1 MYNMRI
7 IFAGK
12 FIWFLLVGLALFFFL
27 MFSAASRGTELS
39 HSMVYGQLTIPGL
52 LLVFYPACFGIQNDA
67 DHRILEL
74 LFGIPNYMYK
84 VWLFRLFM
92 IYVEVYLILVVY
104 AFLARIL
111 LYPVAPFV
119 MAAQLMIPVMLFGNL
134 AFLYST
140 LIRNGNAAAVLSVLT
155 VILALILVFG
165 CAACGGQTEE
175 AAPKTESAKQDTVKL
190 TLSEVTHSVFYAPQ
204 YVALEKGFFAEEGL
218 EIELINVGGAD
229 KVMTSVLTGEA
240 EIGFCGPEACI

>member
-1 MYNMRI
+1 MSVSQTIKSFGKLCMYNMRI

-12 FIWFLLVGLALFFFL
+12 FIWFLLVGLVLFFFL
-27 MFSAASRGTELS
+27 MFSAASRGTTLS
-39 HSMVYGQLTIPGL
+39 HGMVYGQLIIPGI
-52 LLVFYPACFGIQNDA
+52 LLVFYPSCFGIQNDA

-74 LFGIPNYMYK
+74 LFGVPNYMYK

-111 LYPVAPFV
+111 LYPVAPFL

-155 VILALILVFG
+155 VILALILGNTPLVENKVWDVTINPYEEPENIN
-165 CAACGGQTEE
+165 AAIW
-175 AAPKTESAKQDTVKL
+175 
-190 TLSEVTHSVFYAPQ
+190 SVILLKNRIMMV
-204 YVALEKGFFAEEGL
+204 VAGIIFLMSGL
-218 EIELINVGGAD
+218 LGLQNRGKFLG
-229 KVMTSVLTGEA
+229 
-240 EIGFCGPEACI
+240 

>member
-1 MYNMRI
+1 MSVLQTVKSYAKLCVYNMRI
-7 IFAGK
+7 IFSGK
-12 FIWFLLVGLALFFFL
+12 FIWFLLVGLLLFFFL
-27 MFSAASRGTELS
+27 MYTAAARGTSLS
-39 HSMVYGQLTIPGL
+39 HGMVYSQLIIPGL
-52 LLVFYPACFGIQNDA
+52 LLVFYPSCFGIQNDA

-111 LYPVAPFV
+111 LYPVAPFS
-119 MAAQLMIPVMLFGNL
+119 MAAQLMIPVVLFGNL

-155 VILALILVFG
+155 LILAMILGNTPLIENKVWDVTINPYEEPENINAAIWSVILLKNRILMIVAAVVFLM
-165 CAACGGQTEE
+165 
-175 AAPKTESAKQDTVKL
+175 S
-190 TLSEVTHSVFYAPQ
+190 
-204 YVALEKGFFAEEGL
+204 GL
-218 EIELINVGGAD
+218 LGLQNRGKFLG
-229 KVMTSVLTGEA
+229 
-240 EIGFCGPEACI
+240 

>member
-1 MYNMRI
+1 MSVTQTFKSFARLCGYNMRI
-7 IFAGK
+7 IFSGK

-27 MFSAASRGTELS
+27 MFAAASRGTELS
-39 HSMVYGQLTIPGL
+39 HEMVYSQLVIPGI

-84 VWLFRLFM
+84 VWLFRLLM
-92 IYVEVYLILVVY
+92 IYVEVYLILVAY

-111 LYPVAPFV
+111 LYPVQPFS
-119 MAAQLMIPVMLFGNL
+119 MAAQLMIPVLLFGNM

-155 VILALILVFG
+155 VILALVLGNLPLVENKVWDVTINPYEEPENINAAIWSVILLKNRIMMIVAAIVFLM
-165 CAACGGQTEE
+165 
-175 AAPKTESAKQDTVKL
+175 S
-190 TLSEVTHSVFYAPQ
+190 
-204 YVALEKGFFAEEGL
+204 GL
-218 EIELINVGGAD
+218 LGLQNRGKFLG
-229 KVMTSVLTGEA
+229 
-240 EIGFCGPEACI
+240 

>member
-1 MYNMRI
+1 MSVFKTVKSFARLSAYNMRI
-7 IFAGK
+7 IFSGK

-27 MFSAASRGTELS
+27 MFTAASRGSTLS
-39 HSMVYGQLTIPGL
+39 HGMVYSQLIIPGL

-84 VWLFRLFM
+84 VWLFRLVM
-92 IYVEVYLILVVY
+92 IYVEVYLILVAY

-111 LYPVAPFV
+111 LYPVQPFS

-140 LIRNGNAAAVLSVLT
+140 LIRNGNAAAVLSILT
-155 VILALILVFG
+155 VILALILASLPLVKNKVWDVTINPYEEPENINAASWSLILLKNRLLMVVSGIVFLM
-165 CAACGGQTEE
+165 
-175 AAPKTESAKQDTVKL
+175 S
-190 TLSEVTHSVFYAPQ
+190 
-204 YVALEKGFFAEEGL
+204 GL
-218 EIELINVGGAD
+218 LGLQNRG
-229 KVMTSVLTGEA
+229 KFL
-240 EIGFCGPEACI
+240 

>member
-1 MYNMRI
+1 MSVFKTVKSFARLSAYNMRI
-7 IFAGK
+7 IFSGK

-27 MFSAASRGTELS
+27 MFTAASRGSTLS
-39 HSMVYGQLTIPGL
+39 HGMVYSQLIIPGL

-84 VWLFRLFM
+84 VWLFRLVM
-92 IYVEVYLILVVY
+92 IYVEVYLILVAY

-111 LYPVAPFV
+111 LYPVQPFS

-140 LIRNGNAAAVLSVLT
+140 LIRNGNAAAVLSILT
-155 VILALILVFG
+155 VILALIL
-165 CAACGGQTEE
+165 ASL
-175 AAPKTESAKQDTVKL
+175 PLVKYDDNGIPVRVL
-190 TLSEVTHSVFYAPQ
+190 
-204 YVALEKGFFAEEGL
+204 VA
-218 EIELINVGGAD
+218 VD
-229 KVMTSVLTGEA
+229 
-240 EIGFCGPEACI
+240 

>member
-1 MYNMRI
+1 MSVFKTVKSFARLSAYNMRI
-7 IFAGK
+7 IFSGK

-27 MFSAASRGTELS
+27 MFTAASRGSTLS
-39 HSMVYGQLTIPGL
+39 HGMVYSQLIIPGL

-84 VWLFRLFM
+84 VWLFRLVM
-92 IYVEVYLILVVY
+92 IYVEVYLILVAY

-111 LYPVAPFV
+111 LYPVQPFS

-140 LIRNGNAAAVLSVLT
+140 LIRNGNAAAVLSILT
-155 VILALILVFG
+155 VILALILASLPLVKNKVWDVTINPYEEPENIN
-165 CAACGGQTEE
+165 AAIWSLILLKNRLLMVGT
-175 AAPKTESAKQDTVKL
+175 
-190 TLSEVTHSVFYAPQ
+190 
-204 YVALEKGFFAEEGL
+204 AEPRKVP
-218 EIELINVGGAD
+218 LI
-229 KVMTSVLTGEA
+229 
-240 EIGFCGPEACI
+240 P

>member
-1 MYNMRI
+1 MSVLQTTKSFGKLCMYNMRI

-12 FIWFLLVGLALFFFL
+12 FIWFLLVGLVLFFFL
-27 MFSAASRGTELS
+27 MFAAASRGTELS
-39 HSMVYGQLTIPGL
+39 HGMVYNQLIIPGI
-52 LLVFYPACFGIQNDA
+52 LLVFYPSCFGIQNDA

-119 MAAQLMIPVMLFGNL
+119 MAAQLMIPVLLFGNL

-155 VILALILVFG
+155 VILALILGSTPLVENKVWDVTINPYEEPENIN
-165 CAACGGQTEE
+165 AAIWGVILL
-175 AAPKTESAKQDTVKL
+175 KNRIMMV
-190 TLSEVTHSVFYAPQ
+190 
-204 YVALEKGFFAEEGL
+204 VASIIFLMSGL
-218 EIELINVGGAD
+218 LGLQNRGKFLG
-229 KVMTSVLTGEA
+229 
-240 EIGFCGPEACI
+240 

>member
-1 MYNMRI
+1 MSVFQTVKSYAKLCVYNMRI
-7 IFAGK
+7 IFSGK
-12 FIWFLLVGLALFFFL
+12 FIWFLLVGLVLFFFL
-27 MFSAASRGTELS
+27 MYTSAARGTSLS
-39 HSMVYGQLTIPGL
+39 DGMVYSQLIIPGL
-52 LLVFYPACFGIQNDA
+52 LLVFYPSCFGIQNDA

-111 LYPVAPFV
+111 LYPVSPFL
-119 MAAQLMIPVMLFGNL
+119 MAAQLMIPVMLFGNM

-155 VILALILVFG
+155 VILALVLSNVELVKNKMWDVTINPYEEPENINAAIWSLILLKNRLLMVIAGIIFLM
-165 CAACGGQTEE
+165 
-175 AAPKTESAKQDTVKL
+175 S
-190 TLSEVTHSVFYAPQ
+190 
-204 YVALEKGFFAEEGL
+204 GL
-218 EIELINVGGAD
+218 LGLQNRGKFLG
-229 KVMTSVLTGEA
+229 
-240 EIGFCGPEACI
+240 

>member
-1 MYNMRI
+1 MSVLKTTKSFGKLCMYNMRI

-12 FIWFLLVGLALFFFL
+12 FIWFLLVALVLFFFL
-27 MFSAASRGTELS
+27 MYTAAARGTTLS
-39 HSMVYGQLTIPGL
+39 HGMVYNQLLIPGM

-111 LYPVAPFV
+111 LYPVAPFT
-119 MAAQLMIPVMLFGNL
+119 MAAQLMLPVMLFGNL

-155 VILALILVFG
+155 VILAMVLGNIPLVENKVWDVTINPYDEPENIN
-165 CAACGGQTEE
+165 AAIWSMVLL
-175 AAPKTESAKQDTVKL
+175 KNRIMMV
-190 TLSEVTHSVFYAPQ
+190 
-204 YVALEKGFFAEEGL
+204 VAGIIFLMSGL
-218 EIELINVGGAD
+218 LGLQNRGKFLG
-229 KVMTSVLTGEA
+229 
-240 EIGFCGPEACI
+240 

>member
-1 MYNMRI
+1 MSVFQTVKSYARLCVYNMKI
-7 IFAGK
+7 IFSGK
-12 FIWFLLVGLALFFFL
+12 FIWFMLVGLVLFFFL
-27 MFSAASRGTELS
+27 MFTAASRGTDLS
-39 HSMVYGQLTIPGL
+39 HGMVYNQLIIPGL

-84 VWLFRLFM
+84 VWLFRLMM

-111 LYPVAPFV
+111 LYPVAPFT

-155 VILALILVFG
+155 VILALVLGNVPLVENKVWDVTINPYEEPENINAAIWSLILLKNRIMMV
-165 CAACGGQTEE
+165 
-175 AAPKTESAKQDTVKL
+175 
-190 TLSEVTHSVFYAPQ
+190 
-204 YVALEKGFFAEEGL
+204 VAGIIFLMSGL
-218 EIELINVGGAD
+218 LGLQNRGKFLG
-229 KVMTSVLTGEA
+229 
-240 EIGFCGPEACI
+240 

>member
-1 MYNMRI
+1 MSVFNTVKSYARLCVYNMRI
-7 IFAGK
+7 IFSGK

-27 MFSAASRGTELS
+27 MYTAASRGTTLS
-39 HSMVYGQLTIPGL
+39 HGMVYNQLIIPGL

-84 VWLFRLFM
+84 VWLFRLMM
-92 IYVEVYLILVVY
+92 IYVEVYLILVAY

-111 LYPVAPFV
+111 LYPVQPFS
-119 MAAQLMIPVMLFGNL
+119 MAAQLMLPVMLFGNL

-155 VILALILVFG
+155 VILALVLGNVQLVENKVWDLTINPYEEPENINAAIWSMILLKNRILMGVAAIVFLM
-165 CAACGGQTEE
+165 
-175 AAPKTESAKQDTVKL
+175 S
-190 TLSEVTHSVFYAPQ
+190 
-204 YVALEKGFFAEEGL
+204 GL
-218 EIELINVGGAD
+218 LGLQNRGKFLG
-229 KVMTSVLTGEA
+229 
-240 EIGFCGPEACI
+240 

>member
-1 MYNMRI
+1 MSVFNTVKSYARLCVYNMRI
-7 IFAGK
+7 LFSGK

-27 MFSAASRGTELS
+27 MYSAAARGTTLS
-39 HSMVYGQLTIPGL
+39 HGMVYNQLIIPGL

-84 VWLFRLFM
+84 VWLFRLLM
-92 IYVEVYLILVVY
+92 IYVEVYLILVAY

-111 LYPVAPFV
+111 IYPVQPFT
-119 MAAQLMIPVMLFGNL
+119 MAAQLMLPVMLFGNL

-155 VILALILVFG
+155 VILALVLGNVQLVENKVWDLTINPYEEPENINAAIWSMILLKNRILMGVAAIVFLM
-165 CAACGGQTEE
+165 
-175 AAPKTESAKQDTVKL
+175 S
-190 TLSEVTHSVFYAPQ
+190 
-204 YVALEKGFFAEEGL
+204 GL
-218 EIELINVGGAD
+218 LGLQNRGKFLG
-229 KVMTSVLTGEA
+229 
-240 EIGFCGPEACI
+240 

>member
-1 MYNMRI
+1 MSVLQTIKSYARLCVYNMRI
-7 IFAGK
+7 IFSGK
-12 FIWFLLVGLALFFFL
+12 FIWFLLVGLVLFFFL
-27 MFSAASRGTELS
+27 MYTAAARGTSLS
-39 HSMVYGQLTIPGL
+39 DGMVYSQLIIPGL
-52 LLVFYPACFGIQNDA
+52 LLVFYPSCFGIQNDA

-111 LYPVAPFV
+111 LYPVSPFL
-119 MAAQLMIPVMLFGNL
+119 MAAQLMIPVMLFGNM

-155 VILALILVFG
+155 VIVALVLSNVEMVENKMWDVTINPYEEPENINAAIWGLILLKNRLLMVIAGIIFLM
-165 CAACGGQTEE
+165 
-175 AAPKTESAKQDTVKL
+175 S
-190 TLSEVTHSVFYAPQ
+190 
-204 YVALEKGFFAEEGL
+204 GL
-218 EIELINVGGAD
+218 LGLQNRGKFLG
-229 KVMTSVLTGEA
+229 
-240 EIGFCGPEACI
+240 

>member
-1 MYNMRI
+1 MSVTQTFKSFARLCGYNMRI
-7 IFAGK
+7 IFSGK

-27 MFSAASRGTELS
+27 MFAAASRGTELS
-39 HSMVYGQLTIPGL
+39 HEMVYGQLIIPGI
-52 LLVFYPACFGIQNDA
+52 LLVFYPSCFGIQNDA

-84 VWLFRLFM
+84 VWLFRLVM

-111 LYPVAPFV
+111 LYPVQPFS
-119 MAAQLMIPVMLFGNL
+119 MALNLMLPVILFGNL

-155 VILALILVFG
+155 VILALVLGNLPLVENKVWDVTINPYEEPENINAAIWSVILLKNRIMMIVAAIVFLM
-165 CAACGGQTEE
+165 
-175 AAPKTESAKQDTVKL
+175 S
-190 TLSEVTHSVFYAPQ
+190 
-204 YVALEKGFFAEEGL
+204 GL
-218 EIELINVGGAD
+218 LGLQNRGKFLG
-229 KVMTSVLTGEA
+229 
-240 EIGFCGPEACI
+240 